1 MIGLRGKPKI
11 EVRGLN
17 LQFPGKVRGSTVDV
31 LRGVDLVVAEGEFVC
46 LVGPSGCGKS
56 TLLNVIGGFLSPTAG
71 TVEIDG
77 EAVSA
82 PDPRRVFIFQENGVF
97 PWLSVEENIGFG
109 LGKMPANEKRETV
122 ARYVEMMRLTGFER
136 SYPRELSGGMKQR
149 VELARA
155 LSTEPDV
162 LYMDEPFGALDYLTR
177 LRLRAELVQLWQ
189 RIDPTILF
197 VTHDVEEAVQLAD
210 RIVVME
216 QRPSRIREIVPVTL
230 PRPRDPVDPEYQ
242 RLRDR
247 IFALMGLDH
256 MGLAGGGR

>member
-1 MIGLRGKPKI
+1 MSERKTPKI
-11 EVRGLN
+11 AVRGLE
-17 LQFPGKVRGSTVDV
+17 LKFPGKVRGTTIDV
-31 LRGVDLVVAEGEFVC
+31 LKSVDLGVAEGEFVC

-56 TLLNVIGGFLSPTAG
+56 TLLNVIGGFLPPTAG

-77 EAVSA
+77 EVVDA

-97 PWLSVEENIGFG
+97 PWLTVEENIGFG
-109 LGKMPANEKRETV
+109 LGKVSPEQRREVV
-122 ARYVEMMRLTGFER
+122 ARYVEMMRLSGFER

-149 VELARA
+149 VEIARA
-155 LSTEPDV
+155 LATEPDI

-216 QRPSRIREIVPVTL
+216 QRPSRIREIVPVPL
-230 PRPRDPVDPEYQ
+230 PRPRDPDDPEYR

-256 MGLAGGGR
+256 LGL